1 MSIEKEQEVSIQS
14 AFNNAASLLE
24 KGNVE
29 LAERQLAEILERF
42 PDEPNA
48 LRLSGVSALQQNK
61 PEIAL
66 IPLQKAIKAA
76 PDFAKAHQDLSNAWT
91 QLGDLK
97 KAETCLKKSLEIDA
111 SNFSGWKDLGD
122 LLADQ
127 GKNEESDKAY
137 KNALGS
143 DKKYKEI
150 QDAMML
156 VQKGQLGEAEKI
168 YRKLLAEDPDNV
180 DALRLLALLASRSGA
195 LDQGIAMLRKCT
207 EIAPDYA
214 LAWENL
220 AKLYRQKD
228 DPESIKMA
236 SYCFKQATEL
246 RPDWA
251 EGWAGL
257 GTMQTRSSQHDEGIS
272 SYKKSIELKINQPR
286 VHLSLGHIH
295 KTTGEPEKS
304 ITSYKDAIKY
314 DPGFGEA
321 YWSLANLK
329 TYKFTELE
337 IQEMQK
343 QIDSKDLS
351 ERERVHFLFALG
363 KALEDA
369 KDFKQSFKH
378 YHDGNELN
386 RGRSTYD
393 PKAIEALTQ
402 RLITFFDASLFSS
415 KEGSGYEAKD
425 PIFIVGLPRSGSTL
439 IEQILSSHS
448 SVEGTMELPNMMNT
462 ARKMGNSTKD
472 QTAYPEVISEM
483 PKNDLS
489 FLGKSYIEDT
499 KFLRSGLPFFID
511 KMPNNFSHVGLI
523 KLILPNAKIIDA
535 RRNPLDTCFSC
546 YKQLFA
552 RGQVFTYDLPEL
564 ARYYINYVKLM
575 DHWDETL
582 PGFVYRVN
590 YEQMISDQ
598 EEETRKV
605 LNFCDLDFEDQTLEF
620 YNTKRAVKTA
630 SSEQVRQPIYKKGLD
645 HWKNF
650 EDDLSVL
657 KKSLEPIKERFELP
671 D

>member
-1 MSIEKEQEVSIQS
+1 VSIEKEQEVSIQS

-402 RLITFFDASLFSS
+402 RLITFFDVSLFSS

-499 KFLRSGLPFFID
+499 KFLRSELPFFID

-650 EDDLSVL
+650 EDDLLVL

>member
-1 MSIEKEQEVSIQS
+1 MSKEKEQEVSIQT
-14 AFNNAASLLE
+14 AFNNAVSLLE
-24 KGNVE
+24 KGNIE
-29 LAERQLAEILERF
+29 LAEKQLSEILGRF
-42 PDEPNA
+42 PTEPNA

-97 KAETCLKKSLEIDA
+97 KAETCLKKSLEIDG
-111 SNFSGWKDLGD
+111 SNFTGWKDLGD

-127 GKNEESDKAY
+127 GKNEESDRAY

-143 DKKYKEI
+143 DKKYKEL
-150 QDAMML
+150 QNAMML

-168 YRKLLAEDPDNV
+168 YRQLLAEDPENV

-207 EIAPDYA
+207 EVAPDYA

-236 SYCFKQATEL
+236 SYCFKKATEL

-257 GTMQTRSSQHDEGIS
+257 GTMQTRSSQHEKGIS
-272 SYKKSIELKINQPR
+272 SYKKSLDLKIKQPR
-286 VHLSLGHIH
+286 VHLSLGHIY
-295 KTTGEPEKS
+295 KTIGEPEQS
-304 ITSYKDAIKY
+304 ITSYKKAIKY
-314 DPGFGEA
+314 EPGFGEA

-329 TYKFTELE
+329 TYKFTDSE
-337 IQEMQK
+337 IREMQK
-343 QIDSKDLS
+343 QIDAEDLN

-363 KALEDA
+363 KALEDIE
-369 KDFKQSFKH
+369 DFKQSFKY
-378 YHDGNELN
+378 YHNGNELN

-393 PKAIEALTQ
+393 PKAIEALTK
-402 RLITFFDASLFSS
+402 RLITFFDGNLFSS
-415 KEGSGYEAKD
+415 KKGAGYNVKD

-448 SVEGTMELPNMMNT
+448 AVEGTMELPNVMNI

-472 QTAYPEVISEM
+472 QTAYPEVISEL
-483 PKNDLS
+483 PEQDLS

-499 KFLRSGLPFFID
+499 QFLRSGLPFFID
-511 KMPNNFSHVGLI
+511 KMPNNL
-523 KLILPNAKIIDA
+523 L
-535 RRNPLDTCFSC
+535 T
-546 YKQLFA
+546 
-552 RGQVFTYDLPEL
+552 
-564 ARYYINYVKLM
+564 
-575 DHWDETL
+575 
-582 PGFVYRVN
+582 
-590 YEQMISDQ
+590 
-598 EEETRKV
+598 
-605 LNFCDLDFEDQTLEF
+605 
-620 YNTKRAVKTA
+620 
-630 SSEQVRQPIYKKGLD
+630 
-645 HWKNF
+645 
-650 EDDLSVL
+650 
-657 KKSLEPIKERFELP
+657 
-671 D
+671 

>member
-1 MSIEKEQEVSIQS
+1 VSIEKEQEVSIQS

-97 KAETCLKKSLEIDA
+97 KAETCLKKSLEIDT

-499 KFLRSGLPFFID
+499 KFLRSELPFFID

-564 ARYYINYVKLM
+564 ARYYINYIKLM

-650 EDDLSVL
+650 EDDLLVL

>member
-1 MSIEKEQEVSIQS
+1 MSKEKEQEVSVQR

-24 KGNVE
+24 KGNIK

-42 PDEPNA
+42 PEEPNA

-91 QLGDLK
+91 QLGDFK
-97 KAETCLKKSLEIDA
+97 KAEICLKKSLEIDG

-127 GKNEESDKAY
+127 GKYEESDRAY

-143 DKKYKEI
+143 DKKYKELQNAI
-150 QDAMML
+150 IL
-156 VQKGQLGEAEKI
+156 VQKGQLGEAEKV
-168 YRKLLAEDPDNV
+168 YRQLLAEDPENV

-236 SYCFKQATEL
+236 SYCFKKATEL

-257 GTMQTRSSQHDEGIS
+257 GTMQTRSSQHKKGIS
-272 SYKKSIELKINQPR
+272 SYKKSLELKIKQPR
-286 VHLSLGHIH
+286 VHLSLGHIY
-295 KTTGEPEKS
+295 KTIGEPEQS
-304 ITSYKDAIKY
+304 IISYKKAIKY
-314 DPGFGEA
+314 DPEFGEA

-329 TYKFTELE
+329 TYRFTDSE
-337 IQEMQK
+337 IKEMQK
-343 QIDSKDLS
+343 QVDSKDLK

-363 KALEDA
+363 KALEDI
-369 KDFKQSFKH
+369 KDFKQSFQ
-378 YHDGNELN
+378 YYLNGNELN

-393 PKAIEALTQ
+393 PKAIEALTK
-402 RLITFFDASLFSS
+402 RLISYFDRNLFSS
-415 KEGSGYEAKD
+415 KAGSGYNSKD

-439 IEQILSSHS
+439 AEQILSSHS
-448 SVEGTMELPNMMNT
+448 AVEGTMELPNMMNI

-472 QTAYPEVISEM
+472 QRPIQRLYL
-483 PKNDLS
+483 NYLS
-489 FLGKSYIEDT
+489 
-499 KFLRSGLPFFID
+499 
-511 KMPNNFSHVGLI
+511 
-523 KLILPNAKIIDA
+523 KI
-535 RRNPLDTCFSC
+535 
-546 YKQLFA
+546 
-552 RGQVFTYDLPEL
+552 
-564 ARYYINYVKLM
+564 
-575 DHWDETL
+575 
-582 PGFVYRVN
+582 
-590 YEQMISDQ
+590 
-598 EEETRKV
+598 
-605 LNFCDLDFEDQTLEF
+605 
-620 YNTKRAVKTA
+620 
-630 SSEQVRQPIYKKGLD
+630 
-645 HWKNF
+645 
-650 EDDLSVL
+650 
-657 KKSLEPIKERFELP
+657 
-671 D
+671 

>member
-1 MSIEKEQEVSIQS
+1 
-14 AFNNAASLLE
+14 
-24 KGNVE
+24 
-29 LAERQLAEILERF
+29 
-42 PDEPNA
+42 
-48 LRLSGVSALQQNK
+48 
-61 PEIAL
+61 
-66 IPLQKAIKAA
+66 
-76 PDFAKAHQDLSNAWT
+76 
-91 QLGDLK
+91 
-97 KAETCLKKSLEIDA
+97 
-111 SNFSGWKDLGD
+111 
-122 LLADQ
+122 
-127 GKNEESDKAY
+127 
-137 KNALGS
+137 
-143 DKKYKEI
+143 
-150 QDAMML
+150 ML

-168 YRKLLAEDPDNV
+168 YRQLLAEDPENV

-207 EIAPDYA
+207 EVAPDYA

-236 SYCFKQATEL
+236 SYCFKKATEL

-257 GTMQTRSSQHDEGIS
+257 GTMQTRSSQHEAGIS

-286 VHLSLGHIH
+286 VHLSLGHIY
-295 KTTGEPEKS
+295 KTTGELKKS
-304 ITSYKDAIKY
+304 ISSYKEAIKY
-314 DPGFGEA
+314 DPEFGEA

-329 TYKFTELE
+329 TYKFTDSE
-337 IQEMQK
+337 IEEMQG
-343 QIDSKDLS
+343 QVGAKDLN

-363 KALEDA
+363 KALEDI
-369 KDFKQSFKH
+369 KDFKQSFKY
-378 YHDGNELN
+378 YHNGNELN

-393 PKAIEALTQ
+393 PKAIEALTA

-415 KEGSGYEAKD
+415 TAGCGYDSKD

-439 IEQILSSHS
+439 VEQILSSHS
-448 SVEGTMELPNMMNT
+448 AVEGTMELPNMMNI

-472 QTAYPEVISEM
+472 QTAYPEVISEL
-483 PKNDLS
+483 PEQDLS

-499 KFLRSGLPFFID
+499 QFLRSGLPFFID
-511 KMPNNFSHVGLI
+511 KMPNNFSHIGLI

-575 DHWDETL
+575 DHWDATL
-582 PGFVYRVN
+582 PDFVYRVN
-590 YEQMISDQ
+590 YEKMITNQ
-598 EEETRKV
+598 EEETRNL
-605 LNFCDLDFEDQTLEF
+605 LNFCELEFEDRTLQF

-630 SSEQVRQPIYKKGLD
+630 SSEQVRQPIYKKGLN

-650 EDDLSVL
+650 EEDLLIL
-657 KKSLEPIKERFELP
+657 KKSLEPIKERFGLP